1 MTIKKI
7 KIFAKNKKE
16 VAVGA
21 GTTAA
26 GLGLVVGGRHSGNT
40 ITRKLVE
47 SFRDGYGDLTK
58 VADNNKIYDKL
69 LKEAKKQGTRVY
81 EEPGFD
87 NSAYTGSKMGKRVKD
102 AIAMAEKKLKKLDGG
117 REAIRNLNT
126 TINNSPEVGS
136 IFKHVG
142 KDRIV
147 IGGNDTRT
155 ASTLSHELGHSR
167 YMRSGRSKSVVGKA
181 AHKLI
186 PLSSISSSKL
196 GTLGHLVNG
205 VHSGLKEEK
214 NKSEGKKT
222 SKWTKAKAS
231 VVPAALAA
239 PLLIAE
245 GKASLNGLKT
255 MKKLGASKELL
266 KQSRKDLGK
275 AWGTYGGQALKG
287 VAIGEGSRW
296 IGKGIGKIKYSK
308 DEDNSK

>member
-1 MTIKKI
+1 MIIPRIKY
-7 KIFAKNKKE
+7 FAKYEGKKDKKE
-16 VAVGA
+16 VNPAII
-21 GTTAA
+21 
-26 GLGLVVGGRHSGNT
+26 GLSSIVSGSNLGNL
-40 ITRKLVE
+40 ITE
-47 SFRDGYGDLTK
+47 DLGSSLK
-58 VADNNKIYDKL
+58 RGVNKGINIEDNNKIYNKL

-81 EEPGFD
+81 EEPTYS
-87 NSAYTGSKMGKRVKD
+87 NSTYTGSKIGKTMRD
-102 AIAMAEKKLKKLDGG
+102 ALAKAEKNLRKSSEGRKSLDRINAATENLQTSRVLKHL
-117 REAIRNLNT
+117 
-126 TINNSPEVGS
+126 
-136 IFKHVG
+136 G
-142 KDRIV
+142 KDHIV
-147 IGGNDTRT
+147 MGGDYENS
-155 ASTLSHELGHSR
+155 AAVLSHELGHSR

-308 DEDNSK
+308 DEYK